1 MDKNIEILP
10 ISIFAPIIEIEDSFL
25 TQKGVRLFLKREDL
39 IHEHISG
46 NKWRKLKYN
55 LQKAKEENH
64 SRILTF
70 GGAFSNHIAATAY
83 AAKVAHIESIGI
95 IRGEENAINNP
106 TLQFAREQ
114 GMKLHFISRSL
125 YREKNNASYQEAL
138 KKDFGPFFLVPEGG
152 ANAYGMMG
160 CCEIMNG
167 YKESDFDI
175 ICCACGTGTTLSGI
189 IHANTSKNTHIIGF
203 PVLLD
208 EKSIQENIILL
219 NNNQIKSKWSLQAN
233 YTFGGYSKTNS
244 ALIHFIQS
252 FTAKTGV
259 PLDYIYTG
267 KMLYGIYDMI
277 EKEEIKRGTKVLAI
291 HTGGLQGNLGFSYL
305 KQKKE

>member
-1 MDKNIEILP
+1 
-10 ISIFAPIIEIEDSFL
+10 
-25 TQKGVRLFLKREDL
+25 
-39 IHEHISG
+39 
-46 NKWRKLKYN
+46 
-55 LQKAKEENH
+55 
-64 SRILTF
+64 
-70 GGAFSNHIAATAY
+70 
-83 AAKVAHIESIGI
+83 
-95 IRGEENAINNP
+95 
-106 TLQFAREQ
+106 
-114 GMKLHFISRSL
+114 
-125 YREKNNASYQEAL
+125 
-138 KKDFGPFFLVPEGG
+138 
-152 ANAYGMMG
+152 MMG